1 MFEHI
6 SSIGLYIDAF
16 NARDAL
22 QIGFVSRVSKSN
34 DNLIDIANE
43 ICHKISRNSP
53 VASSITKMSLNYSRD
68 HTVAEGLE
76 HIALHNSTAL
86 TSEDLMKSFMIT
98 GGADD
103 VNFAPLQAHS
113 YL

>member
-6 SSIGLYIDAF
+6 SSIGLYIDDF

-53 VASSITKMSLNYSRD
+53 VASSITKIVIELLSGSYSR
-68 HTVAEGLE
+68 
-76 HIALHNSTAL
+76 
-86 TSEDLMKSFMIT
+86 
-98 GGADD
+98 GGARTYRI
-103 VNFAPLQAHS
+103 A
-113 YL
+113 

>member
-1 MFEHI
+1 MYEHI
-6 SSIGLYIDAF
+6 SSTGLYIDDF

-22 QIGFVSRVSKSN
+22 QIGFVSRVSKTN
-34 DNLIDIANE
+34 DNLMDIANE
-43 ICHKISRNSP
+43 ICQKITRSSP

-86 TSEDLMKSFMIT
+86 MSEDLIKSFMIT

-103 VNFAPLQAHS
+103 VNFAPLQSHS
-113 YL
+113 HL